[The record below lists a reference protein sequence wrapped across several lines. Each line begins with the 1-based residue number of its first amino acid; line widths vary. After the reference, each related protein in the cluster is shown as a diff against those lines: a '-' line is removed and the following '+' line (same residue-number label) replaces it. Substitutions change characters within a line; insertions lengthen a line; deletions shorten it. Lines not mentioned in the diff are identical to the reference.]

1 MLTTIVE
8 RGRIKCHK
16 YWPDVGDTIDYG
28 LLAVTCITEDKRE
41 NFVFREFSI
50 QHKEN
55 QEVRQVT
62 QVSQLFVEEIL
73 GQTLFHLA
81 PSLFFRWRIYHG
93 LTMEYRKVP
102 PNLWSS
108 SKLYV
113 SVGKVV
119 WNPQLSIVQQE

>member
-62 QVSQLFVEEIL
+62 QVSKLFVKDIVKNDFIWVL
-73 GQTLFHLA
+73 
-81 PSLFFRWRIYHG
+81 PFFRWRIYHG

-108 SKLYV
+108 SKQYV

>member
-1 MLTTIVE
+1 MTWECQSTLIIMLTTIVE

-62 QVSQLFVEEIL
+62 QVSKLV
-73 GQTLFHLA
+73 
-81 PSLFFRWRIYHG
+81 SNRYIYR
-93 LTMEYRKVP
+93 LLIFNLRKCFITTVALDI
-102 PNLWSS
+102 N
-108 SKLYV
+108 KLR
-113 SVGKVV
+113 
-119 WNPQLSIVQQE
+119 QEQMT

>member
-62 QVSQLFVEEIL
+62 QVSKFFIKEKTWSKITSF
-73 GQTLFHLA
+73 GSF
-81 PSLFFRWRIYHG
+81 LFFRWRIYHG

-108 SKLYV
+108 SKQYV